1 MSVYVFGKDIRAFIP
16 HVMLAQTSLHE
27 EGFTLWFLKE
37 SFSFGTKY
45 LPPVGLKDFFP
56 SHSSFNHFVIMF
68 ITEKCQIYVVYSFT
82 KARDV
87 YKQMFISVSSAKST
101 LVKVGLLISYAA
113 MALLW
118 DM

>member
-1 MSVYVFGKDIRAFIP
+1 MVFERKFFFWHQI
-16 HVMLAQTSLHE
+16 
-27 EGFTLWFLKE
+27 FTPCRPE
-37 SFSFGTKY
+37 R
-45 LPPVGLKDFFP
+45 FFP

-68 ITEKCQIYVVYSFT
+68 ITEKCRIYVVYSFT

>member
-1 MSVYVFGKDIRAFIP
+1 MVFERKFFFWHQIFN
-16 HVMLAQTSLHE
+16 
-27 EGFTLWFLKE
+27 
-37 SFSFGTKY
+37 
-45 LPPVGLKDFFP
+45 PVGLKDFFP

-101 LVKVGLLISYAA
+101 LVKVGLLISYAV